1 VKNADVWTFDWRAL
15 RRWGFKETDLPP
27 GSIVLDREPSFW
39 ELYKQYVA
47 GIFLV
52 LVQSAAI
59 LGLLWQRARRRKT
72 EAQLIRSE
80 EKFSKSFRQS
90 PLAISIAS
98 TKDGCY
104 IDVNETFGQQTGWCR
119 DDVIG
124 RSPSDINLW
133 VDPDQRSLFIKQLLA
148 EGNVRDLEVRTR
160 RKDGQI
166 RTTLVSAELIEVN
179 SKPCALSVLADI
191 TERKV
196 AEAALANVS
205 RKLIE
210 AQEQERT
217 RIGRELHDDVTQR
230 LAMLVLELE
239 QLEGNP
245 SEVRSRVQELRKQT
259 TEISN
264 DTAVAPV
271 RNQRSSHLSCLT
283 TVSRQQFR
291 SGIHSVRYV
300 KR

>member
-1 VKNADVWTFDWRAL
+1 L
-15 RRWGFKETDLPP
+15 
-27 GSIVLDREPSFW
+27 
-39 ELYKQYVA
+39 
-47 GIFLV
+47 
-52 LVQSAAI
+52 
-59 LGLLWQRARRRKT
+59 
-72 EAQLIRSE
+72 
-80 EKFSKSFRQS
+80 
-90 PLAISIAS
+90 
-98 TKDGCY
+98 
-104 IDVNETFGQQTGWCR
+104 
-119 DDVIG
+119 
-124 RSPSDINLW
+124 NLW
-133 VDPDQRSLFIKQLLA
+133 VDPDQGSLFIKQLLA

-191 TERKV
+191 PERKV

-245 SEVRSRVQELRKQT
+245 SEVRSRVQELRGQKSPTIQRLLRF
-259 TEISN
+259 EISVHRISL
-264 DTAVAPV
+264 ASP
-271 RNQRSSHLSCLT
+271 QCH
-283 TVSRQQFR
+283 
-291 SGIHSVRYV
+291 G
-300 KR
+300 